1 VLDVD
6 FEEREGVTLGWLKGI
21 KAIVVCGLLGLGA
34 LL

>member
-6 FEEREGVTLGWLKGI
+6 FEERDGVALGWLKGI
-21 KAIVVCGLLGLGA
+21 KAIVVCLLGLAA